1 MFKKVLALD
10 CDGTLWNGIAG
21 EGGVE
26 PYIDFQKSILK
37 LPEQGILLVLVSKN
51 DEPTVW
57 DVFDNNPNMLLK
69 REDII
74 TYRINWKEKSDNL
87 QEIADE
93 LNLGLD
99 SFVFWDDTPLE
110 RDKVRHNTPV
120 IVPNI
125 PKKVENWALFLDQE
139 FYCDEI
145 TQEDINRVNL
155 YKNRSKFQEEKRL
168 HSNPDEFLKTI
179 EMTPTIVKLE
189 DNILR
194 AEQLCAKTNQFNLTT
209 IRHTKEEIANLD
221 GFLVRLTDKY
231 GDHGLVGL
239 VLTKGIILDTFLMS
253 CRVVQRNLEIWM
265 LYQCC
270 KRLKDNGENRL
281 IAQYIP
287 TPKNGMMTQFVEKFL
302 NISDLDE
309 ILGKTIPYLNY
320 FN

>member
-194 AEQLCAKTNQFNLTT
+194 AEQILLEL
-209 IRHTKEEIANLD
+209 EENAELRRI
-221 GFLVRLTDKY
+221 VSS
-231 GDHGLVGL
+231 
-239 VLTKGIILDTFLMS
+239 GINYSERTEKDL
-253 CRVVQRNLEIWM
+253 LELKCQVAELFFEM
-265 LYQCC
+265 
-270 KRLKDNGENRL
+270 KR
-281 IAQYIP
+281 
-287 TPKNGMMTQFVEKFL
+287 
-302 NISDLDE
+302 ISTHLR
-309 ILGKTIPYLNY
+309 I
-320 FN
+320 